1 MAAMREAILV
11 ASFGTTHPQA
21 RDAAIGAIER
31 DIAAAF
37 PDMLVAR
44 AFTSSMVARALLR
57 QEGVRVSDVVAAL
70 RALAAQGVRRV
81 AVQPTHVIGG
91 YEHDKLVTAARGEA
105 DAFEALSF
113 GRPLLEGADDR
124 RELAQELRADLGE
137 LAADEGVVFMGH
149 GTGHDAD
156 AVYAAMEQAL
166 HAAGLMR
173 AFVGTVEGARGLDD
187 VLPRLRAGGVRRAR
201 LLPLMVVAGDHA
213 LNDMAG
219 DAPESWRCRMEAAG
233 IEVKC
238 ILAGLGESARVRAHY
253 VRHAAR
259 AVARLKEGV

>member
-1 MAAMREAILV
+1 MAEMREAILV

-44 AFTSSMVARALLR
+44 AFTSSMVARALLKR
-57 QEGVRVSDVVAAL
+57 EGVRVSDVGAAL

-91 YEHDKLVTAARGEA
+91 YEHDKLVAAARGEA

-113 GRPLLEGADDR
+113 GGPLLEGADDC

-173 AFVGTVEGARGLDD
+173 AFVGTVEGAMGLSE
-187 VLPRLRAGGVRRAR
+187 VLSRLRAGGVRRAR